1 MNDPTV
7 RTAMEAARRNEPQ
20 TLDLQVHVCE
30 IPAPPFK
37 EEVRGA
43 RAGAFHSRADALIAA
58 GLALYI
64 DRAQKLCRYFQT
76 NGQG

>member
-20 TLDLQVHVCE
+20 TLDLQVYVCE

-37 EEVRGA
+37 EEARGRERA
-43 RAGAFHSRADALIAA
+43 RLFGELGNR
-58 GLALYI
+58 
-64 DRAQKLCRYFQT
+64 T
-76 NGQG
+76 